1 MSANSS
7 QWNNNTAFLLAAT
20 GSAVGLGNIW
30 GFPYK
35 AAENGGG
42 LFVLLYIFFVITLG
56 FPVFMAEVFI
66 GKKGKGNPVSSVES
80 LAIKSKSSKSWGIVG
95 YAGILASL
103 IIAGYYAVIA
113 GFVIDYGF
121 ISAQGVAEG
130 TAKDI
135 WATQQSTF
143 WDMTLWTLL
152 FIFGSC
158 YVVANGIDAGI
169 DKAMRFLL
177 PMLFV
182 LVIAMVGYGA
192 YQGDFNAGLDYLFS
206 AKTDKFNSPG
216 EVAATVQAAIGQAFF
231 SLSIG
236 MGTLMAFGSYMPSSQ
251 KVSKA
256 STVVVTAD
264 TGVALLAGLAIFPLA
279 FGLGFNPEEN
289 AFGGSALV
297 FETMPEAF
305 AKLGALGQFV
315 GPLFFFL
322 LAVAAFSSMISI
334 LEPSVAFLTQKLSSQ
349 PNSDTRKKAT
359 AVILLVCVGL
369 SLISIAGHNVW
380 KDISVGALQN
390 PFEFM
395 KYFAD
400 DFLLLLVG
408 TGMSIFV
415 GWRLQNV
422 VDKDTMGINSAAMMN
437 LWIFVLK
444 WISPI
449 FLMTIWTLGNLQVL
463 FKFDLIAKVISYF

>member
-1 MSANSS
+1 MATQSS

-66 GKKGKGNPVSSVES
+66 GKKGKSNPVSSVES
-80 LAIKSKSSKSWGIVG
+80 LAVKSNSSKKWGIVG

-135 WATQQSTF
+135 WANQQSTF
-143 WDMTLWTLL
+143 FDMTFWTVL
-152 FIFGSC
+152 FIVGSC

-177 PMLFV
+177 PMLFILV
-182 LVIAMVGYGA
+182 LAMVGYGA
-192 YQGDFNAGLDYLFS
+192 YQGDFNAGINYLFS
-206 AKTDKFNSPG
+206 WKADDIETTG
-216 EVAATVQAAIGQAFF
+216 QAAAIVQAAIGQAFF

-256 STVVVTAD
+256 SGVVVTAD

-279 FGLGFNPEEN
+279 FGLGFDPKED

-305 AKLGALGQFV
+305 AQLGVIGQLV

-334 LEPSVAFLTQKLSSQ
+334 LEPSVAFLTQKFSMS
-349 PNSDTRKKAT
+349 RMKAT
-359 AVILLVCVGL
+359 GVILLVCISL
-369 SLISIAGHNVW
+369 SLVSIAGHNVW
-380 KDISVGALQN
+380 KDVSVGALDN

-408 TGMSIFV
+408 TGMSVFV
-415 GWRLQNV
+415 GWRLQKV
-422 VDKDTMGINSAAMMN
+422 IDADTMGISSTTMMN
-437 LWIFVLK
+437 LWVFILK
-444 WISPI
+444 WVSPI

-463 FKFDLIAKVISYF
+463 FEYDLLDKIINLF